1 MKKTLFVIAGCCLM
15 VASQMNAATISELTL
30 DDGAGMTADLMVD
43 QIGAV
48 TCSDGGSGGC
58 AGLTFAS
65 TITPHGTLN
74 VTGTIGQFTIS
85 TLAGVGG
92 VGVIPPALLNLT
104 QNDATST
111 GAGTLT
117 IGWSDTDYG
126 LGGGNAWG
134 SNFNVSVQSNPDNAI
149 VASTV
154 TGLAL
159 ADAANT
165 LFGGATIDGP
175 FTLTGVSS
183 HIATVPNITGSSTGS
198 LSAITML
205 NFSGVGHIQST
216 FTISSA
222 SSGTVPEPGTVSLL
236 GLGAG
241 VFFLKLRRK
250 RA

>member
-1 MKKTLFVIAGCCLM
+1 MRKTLFMVAGCCLM
-15 VASQMNAATISELTL
+15 VASQMHAATISELII
-30 DDGAGMTADLMVD
+30 DAGGGTTADLMVD
-43 QIGAV
+43 QLGAV
-48 TCSDGGSGGC
+48 TCGGSGCG
-58 AGLTFAS
+58 GLTFDPV
-65 TITPHGTLN
+65 IVPHGTLN
-74 VTGTIGQFTIS
+74 VTGSIGMFTIS

-92 VGVIPPALLNLT
+92 VGVTPPALLNLT

-117 IGWSDTDYG
+117 ISWSDTDYG

-134 SNFNVSVQSNPDNAI
+134 SNFNISVQSNPDNAI

-154 TGLAL
+154 TGQAL
-159 ADAANT
+159 ADPANT
-165 LFGGATIDGP
+165 LGGGTILDS
-175 FTLTGVSS
+175 FSLTGVSS
-183 HIATVPNITGSSTGS
+183 HVNNVANPIGSNTGS
-198 LSAITML
+198 LTAITQL

-222 SSGTVPEPGTVSLL
+222 GTTATPEPGTVSLL

-241 VFFLKLRRK
+241 VFFLGLRRK

>member
-15 VASQMNAATISELTL
+15 VASQMNAATISELII
-30 DDGAGMTADLMVD
+30 DAGGGTTADLTVD
-43 QIGAV
+43 SLGAV
-48 TCSDGGSGGC
+48 SCGGSGCG
-58 AGLTFAS
+58 GLTFDPV
-65 TITPHGTLN
+65 IVPHGTLN
-74 VTGTIGQFTIS
+74 VTGSIGMFTIS

-92 VGVIPPALLNLT
+92 IGVTPPALLNLT

-117 IGWSDTDYG
+117 ISWSDTDYG
-126 LGGGNAWG
+126 LPGGGNPWG
-134 SNFNVSVQSNPDNAI
+134 SNFNISVQSNPDNAI

-154 TGLAL
+154 NGQAL

-165 LFGGATIDGP
+165 LGGGTILDT
-175 FTLTGVSS
+175 FSLTGVSS
-183 HIATVPNITGSSTGS
+183 HVNTVANPTGSSTGS
-198 LSAITML
+198 LTAITQL
-205 NFSGVGHIQST
+205 NFSGTGHIQST

-222 SSGTVPEPGTVSLL
+222 GSGTVPEPGTVGLL